1 MGAYGMKSRVRVFVS
16 SILLGSC
23 FMVLSSA
30 LYAQTSAA
38 NVSGK
43 WQISW
48 EARIG
53 TERDLIQLDQE
64 NSKLTGSFQ
73 GRLGSPKVSGN
84 VDGKNILLRLYFP
97 GKQPYSLI
105 FTGVIDGDKM
115 SGKFEIPGVAAPYD
129 FHGENVRP
137 SNYTW
142 QAVRIADVQQVG
154 SNSPDKTQH

>member
-1 MGAYGMKSRVRVFVS
+1 MKNRVRVCVP
-16 SILLGSC
+16 SILL
-23 FMVLSSA
+23 VLSSA
-30 LYAQTSAA
+30 FYAQTSAA

-53 TERDLIQLDQE
+53 TERDVIQLDQE
-64 NSKLTGSFQ
+64 NSRLAGSFQ

-84 VDGKNILLRLYFP
+84 VDGKNILLRLDFP

-129 FHGENVRP
+129 FHGENVRQ